1 MTGKALLVLR
11 PHFRWRQAR
20 YPRVSAP
27 ADQGV
32 LCGTA
37 GASYT
42 WAGPGG
48 EVRNQG
54 CHWHLLL
61 VNRIRGR
68 DSNTRKGMRPQ
79 SAGAGKFGEKI
90 MGIIITSMKA
100 AASLRY
106 QFAIKQTPSPR
117 YNSVSLQRACC
128 YFYSFF
134 GFIVIVYCCSCGF
147 GLSLL
152 FLSASPLFLLCFAR
166 LL

>member
-11 PHFRWRQAR
+11 PHFRWQQVW
-20 YPRVSAP
+20 YPRVSTP
-27 ADQGV
+27 FDQGV

-54 CHWHLLL
+54 CQWHRLP
-61 VNRIRGR
+61 VSWIRGR

-90 MGIIITSMKA
+90 WE
-100 AASLRY
+100 
-106 QFAIKQTPSPR
+106 
-117 YNSVSLQRACC
+117 
-128 YFYSFF
+128 
-134 GFIVIVYCCSCGF
+134 
-147 GLSLL
+147 LL
-152 FLSASPLFLLCFAR
+152 LPV
-166 LL
+166 